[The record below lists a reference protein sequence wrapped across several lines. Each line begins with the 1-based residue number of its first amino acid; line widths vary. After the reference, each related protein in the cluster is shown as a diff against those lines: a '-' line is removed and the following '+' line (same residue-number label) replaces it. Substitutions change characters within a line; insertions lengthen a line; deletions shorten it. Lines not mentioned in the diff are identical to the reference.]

1 MISCVFLAAGMS
13 KRFNQNKL
21 LADLKEGTLIEY
33 SLRQVQESDV
43 SEIIVVPGWQAVLVE
58 RKLKNSEIINAES
71 SDFPPITYVYAP
83 YYNFGQ
89 AHSLKAGLKKVN
101 KKAKGVLFYLADQ
114 PFVKVKTIND
124 LIEHFRG
131 SYSEAVY
138 PVYNGKRGN
147 PVIFDKSMFTE
158 LYKLSG
164 DEGGRSLLTHAK
176 TSFIEVDDS
185 EVLFDIDNQ
194 EDHNMAI
201 EKLWNNSTK

>member
-21 LADLKEGTLIEY
+21 LADLKDGTVIEY
-33 SLRQVQESDV
+33 SLKQVQESDV
-43 SEIIVVPGWQAVLVE
+43 SEIIVVLGWQAVLVE
-58 RKLKNSEIINAES
+58 KKLKNSEVIGDKS
-71 SDFPPITYVYAP
+71 SSLPPIKHVYAP

-124 LIEHFRG
+124 LIEHFNN
-131 SYSEAVY
+131 SSSEAAY

-147 PVIFDKSMFTE
+147 PVVFDKSMFSE

-164 DEGGRSLLTHAK
+164 DEGGRSLLKHAK
-176 TSFIEVDDS
+176 TSFIETDDS
-185 EVLFDIDNQ
+185 EILFDIDNQ

-201 EKLWNNSTK
+201 EKL